1 MSKLD
6 ILAEWIKENPINI
19 MNMVHNVYIE
29 CFGEKVGLSEFSEY
43 NQAVDNHIKRVKT
56 LDLEEGNVKSDEEI
70 KIETVMYVILDAWHQ
85 ATFTRQQCALY
96 EEEVEN
102 ESLFIL
108 EHELCHRYPFLR
120 EAFDILDGIDET
132 AIPKETIESEEDDE
146 LPF

>member
-1 MSKLD
+1 MSKLN
-6 ILAEWIKENPINI
+6 ILTEWIKENPIDI
-19 MNMVHNVYIE
+19 MDMVHNVYIE

-43 NQAVDNHIKRVKT
+43 KQDVDNHIKRVKT
-56 LDLEEGNVKSDEEI
+56 LDLEEGKVPSNNEI
-70 KIETVMYVILDAWHQ
+70 KIERVMYVILKAWHQ

-96 EEEVEN
+96 DEEMKN

-120 EAFDILDGIDET
+120 EAFDILDGVDET
-132 AIPKETIESEEDDE
+132 AIPKENNEEDDE

>member
-1 MSKLD
+1 MSKLN
-6 ILAEWIKENPINI
+6 ILTEWIKENPIDI
-19 MNMVHNVYIE
+19 MDMVHNVYIE

-43 NQAVDNHIKRVKT
+43 KQDVDNHIKRVKT
-56 LDLEEGNVKSDEEI
+56 LDLEGGKVPSNDEI
-70 KIETVMYVILDAWHQ
+70 KIETVMYVILKAWHQ

-96 EEEVEN
+96 DEEMEN

-120 EAFDILDGIDET
+120 EAFDILDGIYET